1 MSSESSPSADVG
13 ELRAQVGAM
22 YAAQWMAE
30 GYTAPTSTEGVE
42 QSRTGN
48 DDDPMIGGGSR

>member
-1 MSSESSPSADVG
+1 VAVVPQPPEDVVVRDDVLIEESD
-13 ELRAQVGAM
+13 
-22 YAAQWMAE
+22 AE